1 MIKENDSQKKT
12 FKRFLRKYDN
22 ILIRN
27 IIHIIIIDY
36 YIFIIRIESLDWI
49 PYIFRIPLYCNEII
63 DDSDNFEDY
72 EQYPLDNYYSDQE
85 YWFEGDD

>member
-1 MIKENDSQKKT
+1 MIIL
-12 FKRFLRKYDN
+12 FV

-63 DDSDNFEDY
+63 DDCDIFEDY

>member
-1 MIKENDSQKKT
+1 MIIL
-12 FKRFLRKYDN
+12 FV

-63 DDSDNFEDY
+63 DDFDNFEDY